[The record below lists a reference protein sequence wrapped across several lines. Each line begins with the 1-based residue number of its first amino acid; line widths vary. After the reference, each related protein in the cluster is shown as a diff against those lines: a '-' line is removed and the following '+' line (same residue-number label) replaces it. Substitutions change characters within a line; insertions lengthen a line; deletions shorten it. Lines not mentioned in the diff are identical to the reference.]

1 MQAYKLWSE
10 ILTKMDTLLK
20 LVKLAQGNATK
31 LNTVLDNQEKFQEML
46 DAQQNQ
52 ISAIMA
58 KITPQPEEEPKK
70 GKSKGKAH
78 DDFYR
83 VSIPIFLRH
92 F

>member
-1 MQAYKLWSE
+1 MFNDDLLATTLSKL
-10 ILTKMDTLLK
+10 L
-20 LVKLAQGNATK
+20 KLAQGNATK
-31 LNTVLDNQEKFQEML
+31 LDAVLENQAKFQETL

-58 KITPQPEEEPKK
+58 KIAPQPEEETKK
-70 GKSKGKAH
+70 VKGKGKAH

-83 VSIPIFLRH
+83 VSIPIFLHH